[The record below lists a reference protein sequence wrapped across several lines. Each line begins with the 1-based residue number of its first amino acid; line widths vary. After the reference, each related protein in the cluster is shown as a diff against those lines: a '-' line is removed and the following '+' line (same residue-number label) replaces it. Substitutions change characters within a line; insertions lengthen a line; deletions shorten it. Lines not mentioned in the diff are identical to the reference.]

1 MKNILQEEAVLLVS
15 AFKWTILATFV
26 GGVVGLSTAIFLKI
40 LNLGIAIA
48 ASYSYYFLFL
58 PLAMFSSALLVKYLA
73 PDAEGHG
80 TEKVIEAVNKYSGKI
95 KPLVVPVK
103 LFATVITIALG
114 GSAGKEGPCA
124 QIGGGLSS
132 IFADILG
139 FDNKDRKKLVICG
152 ISAGFASVFGT
163 PLAGAIF
170 GVEVLYTGSILY
182 EVLLPSVIAGIV
194 SYHVTSAFGITYF
207 YHPLKFVPVFSESIF
222 IEVILAGIFFGLC
235 SLLLI
240 EGMKLFKKLSEKI
253 TIWAPLKGIAGG
265 FILVILTLLFSKQY
279 LGLGLNAIQT
289 SLEKGE
295 GIIWYAF
302 ILKIIF
308 TSVTLNFGGSG
319 GIATP
324 IFFIG
329 STAGVLFAKLLGLK
343 SSTFAAIGLVAVLAG
358 AANTPISASI
368 MSAELFGV
376 GITPYASVACVIS
389 FLMTGYRSVYPSQIL
404 AIKKSASIDV
414 EVGKEVEEIHPR
426 IVTRDRSLIGI
437 SRKIVKKIEKQ
448 FSRKRNNPTS

>member
-1 MKNILQEEAVLLVS
+1 
-15 AFKWTILATFV
+15 
-26 GGVVGLSTAIFLKI
+26 
-40 LNLGIAIA
+40 
-48 ASYSYYFLFL
+48 
-58 PLAMFSSALLVKYLA
+58 
-73 PDAEGHG
+73 
-80 TEKVIEAVNKYSGKI
+80 VNQY
-95 KPLVVPVK
+95 
-103 LFATVITIALG
+103 
-114 GSAGKEGPCA
+114 
-124 QIGGGLSS
+124 
-132 IFADILG
+132 
-139 FDNKDRKKLVICG
+139 
-152 ISAGFASVFGT
+152 
-163 PLAGAIF
+163 
-170 GVEVLYTGSILY
+170 
-182 EVLLPSVIAGIV
+182 
-194 SYHVTSAFGITYF
+194 
-207 YHPLKFVPVFSESIF
+207 F

-448 FSRKRNNPTS
+448 FSRKRNNPPS